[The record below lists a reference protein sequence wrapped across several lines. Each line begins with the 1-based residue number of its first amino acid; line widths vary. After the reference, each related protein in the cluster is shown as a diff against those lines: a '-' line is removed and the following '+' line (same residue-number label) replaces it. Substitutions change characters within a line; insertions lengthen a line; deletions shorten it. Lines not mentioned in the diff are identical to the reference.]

1 MDFAAAEL
9 NLLGWAKEYVDHQRA
24 KMLAEKKLTNDTFS
38 APLAKAV
45 ARPIGTMAMFQARPI
60 AKARPIAPYEVDP
73 KCLQDIFGDV
83 FFHLP

>member
-1 MDFAAAEL
+1 MDIPAASG
-9 NLLGWAKEYVDHQRA
+9 LLGWAKEYVDSQRA
-24 KMLAEKKLTNDTFS
+24 KMLAEKKLTNDTHS
-38 APLAKAV
+38 NALAVAV

-83 FFHLP
+83 LFFHLP